1 MEWFKMRRNGSAAS
15 IEVKRY
21 ILSEIRG
28 SGSFEYTKELL
39 SHLLYDW
46 TTWYGIWES
55 VTGQKNWILRNILV
69 QMRVKQDKAMQKK
82 ENTVDQ
88 VLRVWGKYQEI
99 AWRSSLS

>member
-1 MEWFKMRRNGSAAS
+1 M
-15 IEVKRY
+15 
-21 ILSEIRG
+21 
-28 SGSFEYTKELL
+28 
-39 SHLLYDW
+39 
-46 TTWYGIWES
+46 ES

-69 QMRVKQDKAMQKK
+69 QMRVKEDRAIQKK